1 MYIEVKDLKKKLWHG
16 DSKVQVLRGVTT
28 EVEQGK
34 CALFKERVVLVN
46 PRY

>member
-1 MYIEVKDLKKKLWHG
+1 MYIEVKDLKKVMAPVIVKCRCCVALQRKW
-16 DSKVQVLRGVTT
+16 SK
-28 EVEQGK
+28 GK